1 MTAEIIAY
9 MASSQNMERRIQ
21 FELAA
26 HCAPFL
32 KGMRRASI
40 LNVEEEWA
48 ECLQRL
54 LEPTDITCRIL
65 PARRERCLALFY
77 REGELGK
84 MLKEEK
90 VRRFLGGYGYA
101 HGEPDKDIA
110 RLCERMNLYSRKKIP
125 FPHEI
130 GVFLDYPL
138 EDVKAFIQNNG
149 RESLLT
155 GYWKVYHAPERAR
168 LVFSAYDKA
177 RDSAVNEF
185 LIGKDI
191 KEIAKIGV

>member
-32 KGMRRASI
+32 KGMRRASV

-138 EDVKAFIQNNG
+138 EDVKAFIRNNG

>member
-65 PARRERCLALFY
+65 PARRERCLAFFY

-138 EDVKAFIQNNG
+138 EDVKAFIRNNG

-155 GYWKVYHAPERAR
+155 GYWKVYHAPERSR

>member
-40 LNVEEEWA
+40 LNVEKEWA

>member
-1 MTAEIIAY
+1 MTAEISAY

-138 EDVKAFIQNNG
+138 EDVKAFIRNNG

>member
-138 EDVKAFIQNNG
+138 EDVKAFIRNNG

-155 GYWKVYHAPERAR
+155 GYWKVYHAPQRAR

>member
-40 LNVEEEWA
+40 LNVEKEWA
-48 ECLQRL
+48 ECLHRL

-138 EDVKAFIQNNG
+138 EDVKAFIRNNG

-168 LVFSAYDKA
+168 LIFSAYDKA

>member
-138 EDVKAFIQNNG
+138 EDVKAFIRNNG

>member
-9 MASSQNMERRIQ
+9 MASSQNLERRIQ

-138 EDVKAFIQNNG
+138 EDVKAFIRNNG

>member
-1 MTAEIIAY
+1 MTAEIIAS

-84 MLKEEK
+84 MLKE
-90 VRRFLGGYGYA
+90 
-101 HGEPDKDIA
+101 
-110 RLCERMNLYSRKKIP
+110 
-125 FPHEI
+125 
-130 GVFLDYPL
+130 
-138 EDVKAFIQNNG
+138 
-149 RESLLT
+149 
-155 GYWKVYHAPERAR
+155 
-168 LVFSAYDKA
+168 
-177 RDSAVNEF
+177 
-185 LIGKDI
+185 
-191 KEIAKIGV
+191 